1 MNDLSLMRNVNF
13 EDSRQKMYQSV
24 NYQDRRRDKIT
35 LVLDIQDTTTV
46 QHLNNGTEFRV
57 NLTEPL
63 LVDRLSNIFLDNF
76 MTFNCVL
83 SNTSNNMAFVVTLN
97 EFNNQSI
104 GGTTD
109 VDIDG
114 NPNINIHNKLIIPNE
129 NNDLD
134 NFDSV
139 VVHKGKKMNYVTTIN
154 PCKISSISGKIT
166 NLSGNG
172 IFSSN
177 ALIIELETELPTVEI
192 PAGSI
197 VADTTFG
204 NGATTK
210 TTAHVFGITMAAIG
224 VGGTTLFLLVAGAGG
239 ELSAP
244 TSGSVT
250 ELHFHSPGAGTA
262 ILTDAGALLGTLCK
276 TSDDPS
282 TAELSSARAI
292 LEFLIEVKE

>member
-76 MTFNCVL
+76 MTFNCDL
-83 SNTSNNMAFVVTLN
+83 SNIADNMAFIVTLN

-104 GGTTD
+104 GGSTSTD
-109 VDIDG
+109 T
-114 NPNINIHNKLIIPNE
+114 NIHNKLLIPNE

-166 NLSGNG
+166 NLSGDG

-177 ALIIELETELPTVEI
+177 ALIIELETNLPTVEI

-197 VADTTFG
+197 VANSSFNG
-204 NGATTK
+204 NKVAD
-210 TTAHVFGITMAAIG
+210 HVFGITMAAIG
-224 VGGTTLFLLVAGAGG
+224 VGGTTLFLLVGGAGG
-239 ELSAP
+239 ELPAP

-250 ELHFHSPGAGTA
+250 DLHFHSPGAGTA
-262 ILTDAGALLGTLCK
+262 ILTGAGDLLGTLCK

-292 LEFLIEVKE
+292 LEFLIEAKE

>member
-35 LVLDIQDTTTV
+35 LVLDIQDTSTV

-57 NLTEPL
+57 TLTEPL

-76 MTFNCVL
+76 MTFNCDL
-83 SNTSNNMAFVVTLN
+83 SNIPDNMAFIVTLN

-104 GGTTD
+104 GGSTS
-109 VDIDG
+109 VDTLG
-114 NPNINIHNKLIIPNE
+114 NPIPPIHNKLLVPNE

-177 ALIIELETELPTVEI
+177 ALIIELDGHLPSVEI

-197 VADTTFG
+197 VANADFDDSS
-204 NGATTK
+204 TTK
-210 TTAHVFGITMAAIG
+210 TTANVFGITMAAIG
-224 VGGTTLFLLVAGAGG
+224 VGGTTLFLLVGGAGG
-239 ELSAP
+239 ELAAP

-250 ELHFHSPGAGTA
+250 NLHFHSPGAGTA
-262 ILTDAGALLGTLCK
+262 ILTGAGALLGTLCK

-292 LEFLIEVKE
+292 LEFLIEAKE

>member
-35 LVLDIQDTTTV
+35 LLLDIQDTDTV
-46 QHLNNGTEFRV
+46 QHLNDGTEFRV
-57 NLTEPL
+57 TLSEPL

-76 MTFNCVL
+76 MTFNCDL
-83 SNTSNNMAFVVTLN
+83 SNIPDNMAFVVTLN

-104 GGTTD
+104 GGSTS
-109 VDIDG
+109 VDALG
-114 NPNINIHNKLIIPNE
+114 NPIPPIHNKLLIPNE

-166 NLSGNG
+166 NLGGEG

-177 ALIIELETELPTVEI
+177 ASIIELETSLPTVEI

-197 VADTTFG
+197 VANATFDDSS
-204 NGATTK
+204 TTK
-210 TTAHVFGITMAAIG
+210 TTANVHGITLAAIG
-224 VGGTTLFLLVAGAGG
+224 VGGTTLFLLVGGLGG
-239 ELSAP
+239 ELASP
-244 TSGSVT
+244 GINTT
-250 ELHFHSPGAGTA
+250 LHFHTPGSVAA
-262 ILTDAGALLGTLCK
+262 LAGASARLGAACT
-276 TSDDPS
+276 TSSSTS
-282 TAELSSARAI
+282 TATLSPARAI
-292 LEFLIEVKE
+292 LEFLIEAKE

>member
-35 LVLDIQDTTTV
+35 LVLDIQDTDTV
-46 QHLNNGTEFRV
+46 LHLNNGTEFRV
-57 NLTEPL
+57 TLTEPL

-76 MTFNCVL
+76 MTFNCDL
-83 SNTSNNMAFVVTLN
+83 SNIADNMAFIVTLN

-166 NLSGNG
+166 NLGGEG

-177 ALIIELETELPTVEI
+177 ASIIELTTDLPTVEI

-204 NGATTK
+204 TTK
-210 TTAHVFGITMAAIG
+210 TTAHVFGITLAAIG
-224 VGGTTLFLLVAGAGG
+224 VGGTTLFLLVGGAGG
-239 ELSAP
+239 ELPAP

-250 ELHFHSPGAGTA
+250 DLHFHSPGAGTA
-262 ILTDAGALLGTLCK
+262 ILTGAGDLLGTLCK

-282 TAELSSARAI
+282 PAELSSARAI
-292 LEFLIEVKE
+292 LEFLIEAKE

>member
-35 LVLDIQDTTTV
+35 LLLDIQDTDTV
-46 QHLNNGTEFRV
+46 QHLNDGTEFRV
-57 NLTEPL
+57 TLTEPL

-76 MTFNCVL
+76 MTFNCDL
-83 SNTSNNMAFVVTLN
+83 SNIPDNMAFIVTLN

-104 GGTTD
+104 GGSTSTD
-109 VDIDG
+109 T
-114 NPNINIHNKLIIPNE
+114 NIHNKLLIPNE

-166 NLSGNG
+166 NLAGNG
-172 IFSSN
+172 MFSSN
-177 ALIIELETELPTVEI
+177 ALIIELATDLPTVEI

-197 VADTTFG
+197 VANSSF
-204 NGATTK
+204 NGSK
-210 TTAHVFGITMAAIG
+210 VVDHVFGITMAAIG
-224 VGGTTLFLLVAGAGG
+224 VGGTTLFLLVGGAGG
-239 ELSAP
+239 TLSAP
-244 TSGSVT
+244 TSGDVT
-250 ELHFHSPGAGTA
+250 DLHFHSPGAGNA
-262 ILTDAGALLGTLCK
+262 ILTGAGAQLGTLCK

-292 LEFLIEVKE
+292 LEFLIEAKE

>member
-76 MTFNCVL
+76 MTFNCDL
-83 SNTSNNMAFVVTLN
+83 SNIADNMAFIVTLN

-104 GGTTD
+104 GGSTSTD
-109 VDIDG
+109 T
-114 NPNINIHNKLIIPNE
+114 NIHNKLLIPNE

-177 ALIIELETELPTVEI
+177 ALIIELETNLPTVEI

-197 VADTTFG
+197 VANSSFNG
-204 NGATTK
+204 NKVAD
-210 TTAHVFGITMAAIG
+210 HVFGITMAAIG
-224 VGGTTLFLLVAGAGG
+224 VGGTTLFLLVGGAGG
-239 ELSAP
+239 ELPAP

-250 ELHFHSPGAGTA
+250 DLHFHSPGAGTA
-262 ILTDAGALLGTLCK
+262 ILTGAGDLLGTLCK

-292 LEFLIEVKE
+292 LEFLIEAKE